1 MTIAVITNTICTD
14 VCEFADLKTA
24 LSFFA
29 ANVWTNAT
37 EVVELPEGY
46 GIGDTLT
53 DGVWTHKTVVEPTT
67 DAEPDR
73 IAALEDE
80 NKSLTAKMNAA
91 NTQIT
96 MLEDCIIEMAQMVY
110 A

>member
-1 MTIAVITNTICTD
+1 MTIAVITNTTCTD
-14 VCEFADLKTA
+14 VCEFADLQTA

-29 ANVWTNAT
+29 ANVWAGAT

-53 DGVWTHKTVVEPTT
+53 DGVWARKTVTAPTT
-67 DAEPDR
+67 DEDR
-73 IAALEDE
+73 IATLEAE

-91 NTQIT
+91 STQIT
-96 MLEDCIIEMAQMVY
+96 MLEDCIIEMAQTVY

>member
-1 MTIAVITNTICTD
+1 MTIAVITDTTCTN

-29 ANVWTNAT
+29 ANVWEGAT
-37 EVVELPEGY
+37 QVVELPEGY

-53 DGVWTHKTVVEPTT
+53 DGVWAHKAAESTT
-67 DAEPDR
+67 DEETDR
-73 IAALEDE
+73 ITALEEE
-80 NKSLTAKMNAA
+80 NKSLTAKMSAA
-91 NTQIT
+91 STQIT
-96 MLEDCIIEMAQMVY
+96 MLEDCIIEMAQTVY